1 MKDGDNIALAENDYF
16 SLKTK
21 ILQVGGIYVYG
32 NESLN
37 ESMFTKY
44 EENKIEHVDEQKN
57 NNEEP
62 EVKNNGKIV
71 VNDLWNDNKDVLKNF
86 NRTINRWN

>member
-1 MKDGDNIALAENDYF
+1 
-16 SLKTK
+16 
-21 ILQVGGIYVYG
+21 
-32 NESLN
+32 
-37 ESMFTKY
+37 MFTKY
-44 EENKIEHVDEQKN
+44 EENEVAHVDEQKN

-62 EVKNNGKIV
+62 EVKNDEKIV